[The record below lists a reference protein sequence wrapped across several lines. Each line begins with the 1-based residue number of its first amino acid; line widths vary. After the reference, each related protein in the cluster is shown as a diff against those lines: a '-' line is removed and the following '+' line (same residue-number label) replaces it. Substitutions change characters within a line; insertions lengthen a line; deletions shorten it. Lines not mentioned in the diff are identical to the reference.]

1 MGCLY
6 VKMSVLMVWWRV
18 TVADLAL
25 YYTRV
30 NKELFWKEIVVGN
43 DKQGLTLIDIFSY
56 ICLVGCLN
64 RLS

>member
-1 MGCLY
+1 
-6 VKMSVLMVWWRV
+6 MVWWRV

-30 NKELFWKEIVVGN
+30 NKELFWKKIVVGN
-43 DKQGLTLIDIFSY
+43 DKQGLTLIDIISY